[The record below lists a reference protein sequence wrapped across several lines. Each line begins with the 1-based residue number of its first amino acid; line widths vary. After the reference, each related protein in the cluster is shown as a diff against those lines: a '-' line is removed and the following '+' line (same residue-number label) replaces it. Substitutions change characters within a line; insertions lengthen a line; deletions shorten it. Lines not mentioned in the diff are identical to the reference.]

1 MTCGSRV
8 YDSGEQLY
16 HLQTLSNLLRYSSDN
31 AWSILTTPVEIEYL
45 GLVHQNDKNDSTS
58 EIEETTE
65 SSAPHTTAQVYLT
78 RICLAI
84 LQRVVRKQED
94 AGYQMSLLRLAA
106 ISVLHQMMLGLS
118 SAFVWEADLE
128 IQLIETLTWSIK
140 RSDVLLQ
147 VDLMNLILLALK
159 LRTTDTKLKPT
170 ITHRRTISRDGVSQP
185 SLSAEKTE
193 KEHTILGLPFPPPDL
208 LDCLVLGISSPST
221 HPVLEHWVR
230 FLDDCLLL
238 YADNAFQ
245 ILLPLV
251 NCFIKSLELVLKD
264 LQASFGEPVSG
275 VNINAEPVTTIIT
288 LFNGLEQI
296 LARAHDQLIRNDV
309 RIQTAKTPEQIQGFF
324 GNMVSGV
331 FASEAHRSKTTTANN
346 RLTVLLCFK
355 DTVRICLKIWSWG
368 DRNFEIATRN
378 TSTSASY
385 SHTSLRIKN
394 RTRRTL
400 EHLFVAEALECLE
413 TLIES
418 YYKSNLEEEG
428 LQPPT
433 VFNLLNALDGS
444 RPRNTIPAIFNG
456 IYSRT
461 NPNALDPAR
470 KSSLAS
476 DLSDIDLA
484 GFLVVYT
491 RSLEDDA
498 MDEIWTD
505 CMTFLRDVLANPL
518 PHRQTLPK
526 LLQFIAVLGEK
537 VDNTNFGE
545 QRRMRRDLSVR
556 SP

>member
-45 GLVHQNDKNDSTS
+45 GLAYQNNKNDSTS

-65 SSAPHTTAQVYLT
+65 SSEPHTTAQVYLT

-84 LQRVVRKQED
+84 LQGVVREQED

-106 ISVLHQMMLGLS
+106 ISILHQMMLGLS
-118 SAFVWEADLE
+118 SEFVWEANLE
-128 IQLIETLTWSIK
+128 IQLIEILTWSIK
-140 RSDVLLQ
+140 HSDVLLQ

-170 ITHRRTISRDGVSQP
+170 ITHRRTISRDGVSRP

-193 KEHTILGLPFPPPDL
+193 KEHTVLGLPFPPSDL

-275 VNINAEPVTTIIT
+275 VTTNAEPVTTIII

-418 YYKSNLEEEG
+418 YYKSNLEEGG

-526 LLQFIAVLGEK
+526 LLQFTAVLGEK